1 LNNNLSNEIRNILLK
16 LLKIDNK
23 NIPLIIDTESA
34 ENWDSLNHL
43 MIIEEIS
50 KKYNIKIPTSDS
62 INLLSEKEI
71 INYLE
76 TKIKWQE

>member
-1 LNNNLSNEIRNILLK
+1 MNNNLSNEIRNILLK

-62 INLLSEKEI
+62 IILLSEKEI

>member
-1 LNNNLSNEIRNILLK
+1 MNNKLSNEIRDILLK

-23 NIPLIIDTESA
+23 NIPSIIDTESA

-76 TKIKWQE
+76 QKIKERE

>member
-1 LNNNLSNEIRNILLK
+1 MNNNLSNEIRNILLK